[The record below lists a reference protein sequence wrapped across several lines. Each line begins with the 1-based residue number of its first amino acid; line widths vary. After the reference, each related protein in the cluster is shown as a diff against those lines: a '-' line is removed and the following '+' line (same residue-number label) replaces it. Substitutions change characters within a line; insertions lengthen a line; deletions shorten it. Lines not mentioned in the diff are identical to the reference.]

1 MSIGAQQYVS
11 LTNGIQQALMAN
23 GYDGAKTV
31 QTLAQQLQS
40 ASGSQADSLKAMIGI
55 IGGNSTVI
63 QNLTNQYNA
72 IKDNPAYAQQAA
84 QLQALIGML
93 QQDMNQGSASAASQY
108 AAAGAPVSYTH
119 LDVYKSQLSIRK
131 GQMMP
136 PLPSAT
142 TTSNCAAV

>member
-31 QTLAQQLQS
+31 QALAQQLQS

-63 QNLTNQYNA
+63 QNLTDQYNA

-84 QLQALIGML
+84 QLQSF
-93 QQDMNQGSASAASQY
+93 DWNASTRY
-108 AAAGAPVSYTH
+108 E
-119 LDVYKSQLSIRK
+119 
-131 GQMMP
+131 
-136 PLPSAT
+136 
-142 TTSNCAAV
+142 

>member
-1 MSIGAQQYVS
+1 MSQGSSQVSIGAQQYVS

-84 QLQALIGML
+84 QLQALIRML
-93 QQDMNQGSASAASQY
+93 QQDMNQEVLLQHHNMLLQA
-108 AAAGAPVSYTH
+108 H
-119 LDVYKSQLSIRK
+119 
-131 GQMMP
+131 
-136 PLPSAT
+136 
-142 TTSNCAAV
+142 NW